1 MTLRVSPGTACSHR
15 VAFWALAGAVASMAA
30 MPWLLWADEIV
41 YRWLQFHRTCATP
54 RQADELQLVV
64 VGLLA
69 VLVVIAMLA
78 RGLRHPAELAAAV
91 TSVAA
96 GAAVGELL
104 KTAFE
109 RLRPRALPITTGA
122 NSFPSGHVMNTTLIA
137 IAAYVLIRRSTAPR
151 WLRALACTCVVASIC
166 GQAAARVLHGSHW
179 VSDIPGS
186 VLVALAWSFGAGV
199 FVRPSLRGRLVV
211 AAVAAVAFAVVY
223 HVPAARLSLPS
234 AVDDAALRSATVAG
248 EDDSTS
254 PVDVDASPERQ
265 LTVPGTP
272 VGTALRIAL
281 QARCAEHPRDCCASV
296 SVTVNGW
303 EAPPLTISSAWH
315 DVHLAPPR
323 GVLRNGPNAVTLEV
337 RGDCAGRGDCARI
350 GVAFARV
357 RSAR

>member
-54 RQADELQLVV
+54 QQADGLQLVV

-179 VSDIPGS
+179 VSDIPGETDRHRQS
-186 VLVALAWSFGAGV
+186 AGGSRGGGVRSRVPCARGAAIVAIGGRRRRPAQRDRRRRRRFHVSSRCRRVAGAAAH
-199 FVRPSLRGRLVV
+199 RPRNAGRHGAENRAPSTLRR
-211 AAVAAVAFAVVY
+211 AS
-223 HVPAARLSLPS
+223 ARL
-234 AVDDAALRSATVAG
+234 
-248 EDDSTS
+248 
-254 PVDVDASPERQ
+254 
-265 LTVPGTP
+265 
-272 VGTALRIAL
+272 LRIRQRDGQRLGGAPADDL
-281 QARCAEHPRDCCASV
+281 ECVARRSPCAS
-296 SVTVNGW
+296 
-303 EAPPLTISSAWH
+303 ARRPPQRSRN
-315 DVHLAPPR
+315 LAMGSTQVGFHANPKAQNRRPQ
-323 GVLRNGPNAVTLEV
+323 A
-337 RGDCAGRGDCARI
+337 
-350 GVAFARV
+350 
-357 RSAR
+357 